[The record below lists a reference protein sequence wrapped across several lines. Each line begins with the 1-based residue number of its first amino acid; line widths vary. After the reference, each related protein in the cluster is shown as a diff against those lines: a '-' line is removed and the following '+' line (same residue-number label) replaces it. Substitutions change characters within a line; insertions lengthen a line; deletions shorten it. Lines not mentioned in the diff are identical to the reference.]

1 MRDMND
7 EEIILEKSYLRSL
20 LMDVAENT
28 YANIFDNIYNY
39 ANLLRENNKDFTIE
53 DIPLLELKLDFA
65 KEKIVNFVMD
75 IALSEDSDDTD
86 FE

>member
-1 MRDMND
+1 MND